1 MTAAQLIETL
11 AARGVVLELVDG
23 TIEVVGAELLTD
35 AELRTLRDHR
45 DILRRYLA
53 ANDDDGPPVTVDD
66 LIARYGEWLIVDID
80 GHRHEIRTADAL
92 EATEL
97 EHREWLDPETLRREV
112 RRLVAEGRVA
122 AHRLHAAE
130 SDSVR
135 CCDCRHF
142 RRSDEH
148 PHLGACAAGVP
159 PTAAAGFWDTARR
172 FCDAFTPRTES

>member
-1 MTAAQLIETL
+1 MTPAELIHRL
-11 AARGVVLELVDG
+11 AERGVSLRLAGDTVKVKG
-23 TIEVVGAELLTD
+23 GELLTD

-53 ANDDDGPPVTVDD
+53 ANDDDGLPVTVDD
-66 LIARYGEWLIVDID
+66 LIARCGEWLIVDID
-80 GHRHEIRTADAL
+80 GHRHEIRTADVL

-122 AHRLHAAE
+122 AHRLHAAG
-130 SDSVR
+130 SGSVR
-135 CCDCRHF
+135 CGDCRHF
-142 RRSDEH
+142 RRATDH
-148 PHLGACAAGVP
+148 PHLGGCAAGVP
-159 PTAAAGFWDTARR
+159 PTAAAGFWGTTWR